1 MNCKQFNSVKLEEVL
16 VSLGHHPTKQNEKEA
31 WFLNPFSKE
40 NQASFKLD
48 KRNNVWY
55 LHSEGIG
62 GNNIDFMMKYL
73 KASVKEVLEWAEKQ
87 IFSSFQPQNSIQK
100 QNSLK
105 QNYQITEIKEL
116 QNENLKDYLH
126 QRGLSQV
133 VYPLIK
139 EVQFK
144 IGDKNFY
151 AVGFENLSGGWELR
165 NPFYKGSLLKKDI
178 SAIKLNNESHNQNET
193 EKRIVVFE
201 GFIDALS
208 FVEMKPFFNGNLL
221 VMNSISLLNRTKEYL
236 QNYSEIHLF
245 LDNDKPGEICKNEI
259 LKSFPEAKDHSE
271 IYAIH
276 KDLNDYF
283 VFRNNTKIEKQQR
296 IELNPKQEQEEIE
309 TNQAHP
315 NYKRKR

>member
-1 MNCKQFNSVKLEEVL
+1 M
-16 VSLGHHPTKQNEKEA
+16 QN
-31 WFLNPFSKE
+31 FF
-40 NQASFKLD
+40 
-48 KRNNVWY
+48 
-55 LHSEGIG
+55 
-62 GNNIDFMMKYL
+62 
-73 KASVKEVLEWAEKQ
+73 
-87 IFSSFQPQNSIQK
+87 SFQLQNIIQK

-245 LDNDKPGEICKNEI
+245 LDNDKPGEICRIFFLFNCKILFKN
-259 LKSFPEAKDHSE
+259 
-271 IYAIH
+271 
-276 KDLNDYF
+276 
-283 VFRNNTKIEKQQR
+283 KI
-296 IELNPKQEQEEIE
+296 
-309 TNQAHP
+309 A
-315 NYKRKR
+315 

>member
-31 WFLNPFSKE
+31 WYLNPFATE

-62 GNNIDFMMKYL
+62 GNNTDFMQKYL

-87 IFSSFQPQNSIQK
+87 NFFSFQLQNIIQK

-271 IYAIH
+271 IYALH

>member
-62 GNNIDFMMKYL
+62 GNNTDFMQKYL

-87 IFSSFQPQNSIQK
+87 NFFSFQLQNIIQK

-271 IYAIH
+271 IYALH